1 MLVITC
7 GLSLGAT
14 KRFEGGI
21 WLHPLLRGGGRSSL
35 WPRRSVHL
43 GASVLEGTVGR
54 LIDPL
59 IGMGTH
65 PRASVDRRLLVFRV
79 TNAGRTVPVIRSVP
93 TSPSPNS
100 VVHAAATSGV
110 ILFSGVRVTRPGTC
124 SSSVITS
131 GDSGGWLRQGT
142 RFVIKGFARVGI
154 GVSVYASDARFG
166 FHATTVSHG
175 GVTRFALG
183 RARLGHIVHRFK
195 CSAAKILA
203 DAVDGLEGAPM
214 TH

>member
-7 GLSLGAT
+7 GLSLGTT

-21 WLHPLLRGGGRSSL
+21 LPHPLLRGDGRPSL

-43 GASVLEGTVGR
+43 GASVLEGAAGR
-54 LIDPL
+54 LANPL
-59 IGMGTH
+59 IGMGPH
-65 PRASVDRRLLVFRV
+65 PRAWVDRRLLVFGV
-79 TNAGRTVPVIRSVP
+79 ANARRTVPVISSVP
-93 TSPSPNS
+93 TRHFPNPGA
-100 VVHAAATSGV
+100 HAAATSVV
-110 ILFSGVRVTRPGTC
+110 ILLPGVTCPGTRSRRVT
-124 SSSVITS
+124 TS

-154 GVSVYASDARFG
+154 GVSVYASDTRFG

-195 CSAAKILA
+195 CSAANILA
-203 DAVDGLEGAPM
+203 DAVDGLEDAPM
-214 TH
+214 MP